1 MVIFL
6 HCDIFYFFII
16 IIIIIIAFY
25 ELQEKSAVFADNLH
39 WG

>member
-6 HCDIFYFFII
+6 HCDIFYFF

-25 ELQEKSAVFADNLH
+25 ELQEKSAVFADNLR